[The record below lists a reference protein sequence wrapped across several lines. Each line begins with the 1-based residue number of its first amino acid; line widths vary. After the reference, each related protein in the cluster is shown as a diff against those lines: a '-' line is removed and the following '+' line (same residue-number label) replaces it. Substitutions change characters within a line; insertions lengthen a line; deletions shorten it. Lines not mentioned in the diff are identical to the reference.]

1 MNLKAVDIDKLPKH
15 FENEKQEQLW
25 ADFWANHN
33 VYAYDPGRPLDET
46 FVVDTPPPTVSGS
59 LHVGHVFSYSHTD
72 FITRFQRMTGKN
84 IYYPMG
90 WDDNGLPTERRV
102 QNYFNVRCE
111 ASAPFIPNFL
121 ENFKADKDAAPQN
134 ISRQNFIELCN
145 QLTHEDE
152 KIYKKLWQRLGL
164 SIDWHE
170 EYATV
175 DNASRKMAQ
184 YSFIDLFEKGHL
196 YQSSSPIMWDVDFQ
210 TSIAQAEIEDRPAA
224 GEMFKISFFETGFNK
239 SYTIAT
245 TRPELIPACVG
256 IVVNP
261 TDERYAHLKDNHL
274 ITPLFGVKVPVIT
287 SELVDKEK
295 GTGIVM
301 VCTFGDATDVQWW
314 KENKLSLRQVLGFN
328 GRLQAV
334 EFGSAGWECLAPEK
348 ANEFYKRLVG
358 KTVFSAKKE
367 MVEMLRSEQP
377 HWQPFIALQE
387 EPIKLERMVKYYEKG
402 DKPLEF
408 IPSRQWFVRIL
419 DKKEILLQRGNEI
432 IWEPAF
438 AKSRFDDWTKNLAF
452 DWNVSR
458 QRYFGVPIPVWY
470 PLNADG
476 VVNYN
481 APILPGINQLPVD
494 PTIHTPANFTEAQR
508 NQPNG
513 FTAEVDV
520 FDTWFTSALTPQLS
534 SKWVFDKERHKK
546 LFPADIRPQSHEIIR
561 TWAFYTIVKAHL
573 HENTIPWKRVI
584 ISGWVLDPDRKKMSK
599 SKGNVET
606 PENWIT
612 QYTADGVRY
621 WSAKAKIGVDTTFDI
636 NVMKNGARLVTK
648 LFNAGKF
655 VLAHKGEYAAIINEL
670 DKAFIDELRKLIAK
684 TTKHF
689 EAFDHASALSETETF
704 FWNNFTDSYLE
715 LVKKRASAESNASAA
730 ERNSAITTLRMGL
743 ETLLKLFAP
752 FLPYITEEIWS
763 WCFAEEKNIKSVHI
777 APWCRVEDLQHIS
790 MPAQPELFTT
800 ALRFLDE
807 VKKYKADKNLSYSAA
822 IESVEIKTSLA
833 NKNLFENHLAF
844 DILGYS
850 KIVNYSFSENTEE
863 GQPPI
868 ILV

>member
-1 MNLKAVDIDKLPKH
+1 MNFKSLNVENISKH
-15 FENEKQEQLW
+15 FENEKQELAW
-25 ADFWANHN
+25 AKFWTDNGIYSYN
-33 VYAYDPGRPLDET
+33 PDKPLKET

-72 FITRFQRMTGKN
+72 FITRYQRMQGKN

-111 ASAPFIPNFL
+111 AKAPFIKDFL
-121 ENFKADKDAAPQN
+121 QNFKPNKEDAPRN

-145 QLTHEDE
+145 LLTNEDE
-152 KIYKKLWQRLGL
+152 KIYKQLWQRLGL
-164 SIDWHE
+164 SIDWNE
-170 EYATV
+170 EYATI
-175 DNASRKMAQ
+175 DNNSRKIAQ
-184 YSFIDLFEKGHL
+184 YSFIDLYEKGHL
-196 YQSSSPIMWDVDFQ
+196 YQSSAPIMWDVDFQ
-210 TSIAQAEIEDRPAA
+210 TSIAQAEIEDRSTS
-224 GEMFKISFFETGFNK
+224 GEMYKISFFEGDLKNSFE
-239 SYTIAT
+239 IAT

-256 IVVNP
+256 VVISP
-261 TDERYAHLKDNHL
+261 DDDRYKHLIGKYV
-274 ITPLFGVKVPVIT
+274 ITPLFGITVPVII
-287 SELVDKEK
+287 SDLVDKEK

-301 VCTFGDATDVQWW
+301 VCTFGDATDIQWW
-314 KENKLSLRQVLGFN
+314 KENKLNLRQVLGFN
-328 GRLQAV
+328 GRFQSV
-334 EFGSAGWECLAPEK
+334 NFGSKGWECKSPELA
-348 ANEFYKRLVG
+348 NVFYNRMLG

-367 MVEMLRSEQP
+367 IVEMLRNEKP
-377 HWQPFIALQE
+377 AWQPSYALKE
-387 EPIKLERMVKYYEKG
+387 DPIKLERMVKFYEKG

-419 DKKEILLQRGNEI
+419 DKKEILLKRGTEV

-438 AKSRFDDWTKNLAF
+438 AKTRFDDWTKNLAF

-470 PLNADG
+470 PINIDG
-476 VVNYN
+476 VVVYDK
-481 APILPGINQLPVD
+481 PLFPGIEKLPID
-494 PTIHTPANFTEAQR
+494 PTIDVPDGFIESQR
-508 NQPNG
+508 EQPGG
-513 FTAEVDV
+513 FTGEADV

-606 PENWIT
+606 PENWIK

-636 NVMKNGARLVTK
+636 NVMKNGSRLVTK

-655 VLAHKGEYAAIINEL
+655 VLGQSGQYGEIINEL
-670 DKAFIDELRKLIAK
+670 DLSFIDELRKLIVK
-684 TTKHF
+684 STKYF
-689 EAFDHASALSETETF
+689 ENFDHASALAETEGF

-715 LVKKRASAESNASAA
+715 LVKKRASLDSNCSET
-730 ERNSAITTLRMGL
+730 ERSSAITALRIGL
-743 ETLLKLFAP
+743 EVLLKLFAP

-763 WCFAEEKNIKSVHI
+763 WSFAEEKNIKSIHI
-777 APWCRVEDLQHIS
+777 AKFPSINDLKTI
-790 MPAQPELFTT
+790 
-800 ALRFLDE
+800 ALPQNRDSFKYTLLFLDE
-807 VKKYKADKNLSYSAA
+807 IKKYKTSHSMSFSSVIPLVNL
-822 IESVEIKTSLA
+822 KA
-833 NKNLFENHLAF
+833 NKNALAIFELNRF
-844 DILGYS
+844 DLISYG
-850 KIVNYSFSENTEE
+850 KIEEIRFEDTLDGENIEMFA
-863 GQPPI
+863 
-868 ILV
+868 

>member
-1 MNLKAVDIDKLPKH
+1 MKFKAIETEKMSKH
-15 FENEKQEQLW
+15 FESERQEKHW
-25 ADFWANHN
+25 AEFWAKNE
-33 VYAYDPGRPLDET
+33 VYSYNPSKSLAET

-72 FITRFQRMTGKN
+72 FITRYQRMMGKN

-111 ASAPFIPNFL
+111 AKAPFIQDFL
-121 ENFKADKDAAPQN
+121 QNFKADKDAAPQS

-152 KIYKKLWQRLGL
+152 KIYKRLWQRLGL
-164 SIDWHE
+164 SIDWNE

-175 DNASRKMAQ
+175 DNPSRKMAQ

-196 YQSSSPIMWDVDFQ
+196 YQSSAPIMWDVDFQ
-210 TSIAQAEIEDRPAA
+210 TSIAQAEIEDRPAS
-224 GEMFKISFFETGFNK
+224 GEMFKVSFFEENLENSFE
-239 SYTIAT
+239 IAT

-256 IVVNP
+256 IVTSP
-261 TDERYAHLKDNHL
+261 DDERYKHLIGKYV

-287 SELVDKEK
+287 SDLVDKEK

-314 KENKLSLRQVLGFN
+314 KENKLELRQVLGFN
-328 GRLQAV
+328 GRMQAV
-334 EFGSAGWECLAPEK
+334 EFGSKGWECKSPET
-348 ANEFYKRLVG
+348 ANSFYKRLVG

-367 MVEMLRSEQP
+367 IVEMLRNEKP
-377 HWQPFIALQE
+377 DWQPFQVLKE
-387 EPIKLERMVKYYEKG
+387 EPVKLERMVKYYEKG

-419 DKKEILLQRGNEI
+419 DKKEILLQRGNEV
-432 IWEPAF
+432 IWEPSF
-438 AKSRFDDWTKNLAF
+438 AKTRFDDWTKNLAF

-470 PLNADG
+470 PINADG
-476 VVNYN
+476 VVLHNE
-481 APILPGINQLPVD
+481 PILPTVEQLPLD
-494 PTIHTPANFTEAQR
+494 PTIHVPNGYIESQR
-508 NQPNG
+508 EQANG
-513 FTAEVDV
+513 FTGEVDV
-520 FDTWFTSALTPQLS
+520 FDTWFTSSLTPQLS

-606 PENWIT
+606 PDNWIT

-655 VLAHKGEYAAIINEL
+655 VLAHKGEQSEINNEL
-670 DKAFIDELRKLIAK
+670 DLAFIDELRKLITK
-684 TTKHF
+684 TTRHF
-689 EAFDHASALSETETF
+689 EDFDHASALAEIETF

-715 LVKKRASAESNASAA
+715 LVKKRASVDGNENAT
-730 ERNSAITTLRMGL
+730 ERNSAITALRIGL
-743 ETLLKLFAP
+743 EVLLKLFAP

-763 WCFAEEKNIKSVHI
+763 WAFSEEKKQISIHNSKFPKLTDLDYIKK
-777 APWCRVEDLQHIS
+777 
-790 MPAQPELFTT
+790 PAMQDSFKA
-800 ALRFLDE
+800 ALKFMDE
-807 VKKYKADKNLSYSAA
+807 VKKYKAAKNLSFNET
-822 IESVEIKTSLA
+822 IEKVNIEATANFEKELKPSL
-833 NKNLFENHLAF
+833 NDLIN
-844 DILGYS
+844 YS
-850 KIVNYSFSENTEE
+850 KIQSYSFVLSDKEE
-863 GQPPI
+863 VLI
-868 ILV
+868 SD